1 MGDDM
6 PAAQTA
12 TFHGIAVLGQ
22 AGSDMRRQQRLFFAA
37 TVFPAIAVIGFVIV
51 APLVIGITYSFTNLS
66 LIEGTDSFV
75 GLANYRHLLANP
87 TFYQSLWNTLF
98 LGVSPVIGGFL
109 IGFGQALLL
118 NEAVVGRS
126 VLRGLTLLPWV
137 IPQIVVSFLFLFMY
151 NSSVGVVN
159 VLFTDLG
166 LTRHFI
172 PWLAKPGTAPPAVA
186 IAYVWTE
193 APFFMLM
200 LLAGLQTI
208 PPELIEAARVD
219 GAGWWQRLR
228 HIVLPSIR
236 RIIAISTILMVIW
249 NFNNFTIIW
258 PLTQGGPINATLTF
272 AVWVYRQA
280 FQNFDLGTAS
290 TIGVA
295 WLVLLLVVT
304 FLYLRVVGGEETA
317 A

>member
-1 MGDDM
+1 
-6 PAAQTA
+6 
-12 TFHGIAVLGQ
+12 VLG
-22 AGSDMRRQQRLFFAA
+22 RRAPDKQPIGESEMQRREGLFFAA
-37 TVFPAIAVIGFVIV
+37 TVFPAIAVICFVIV
-51 APLVIGITYSFTNLS
+51 APLVISILYSFTDLN
-66 LIEGTDSFV
+66 LIEGTDSFT
-75 GLANYRHLLANP
+75 GLTNYRHLLADP
-87 TFYQSLWNTLF
+87 TFYQSLWNTLV
-98 LGVSPVIGGFL
+98 LGVAPVVAAFFV
-109 IGFGQALLL
+109 GFGQALLL
-118 NEAVVGRS
+118 NEAVAGRS
-126 VLRGLTLLPWV
+126 LLRGLTLLPWV

-159 VLFTDLG
+159 VLLRDLG
-166 LTRHFI
+166 LIPHFV
-172 PWLAKPGTAPPAVA
+172 PWLALPGTAPPAVA

-208 PPELIEAARVD
+208 PPEIVEAAVVD

-228 HIVLPSIR
+228 HVVLPGLR

-258 PLTQGGPINATLTF
+258 PLTQGGPVNATLTF

-295 WLVLLLVVT
+295 WLTLLLVVT
-304 FLYLRVVGGEETA
+304 FFYLRLMGGDEGA

>member
-1 MGDDM
+1 
-6 PAAQTA
+6 
-12 TFHGIAVLGQ
+12 
-22 AGSDMRRQQRLFFAA
+22 MRHQQRLFLAA
-37 TVFPAIAVIGFVIV
+37 TILPAVAVISFVIV
-51 APLVIGITYSFTNLS
+51 APLLISISYSFTNFS
-66 LIEGTDSFV
+66 LIEGTHSFV
-75 GLANYRHLLANP
+75 GLANYRRLLADP
-87 TFYQSLWNTLF
+87 VFYQSLWNTLV
-98 LGVSPVIGGFL
+98 LGISPVVGGFL

-118 NEAVVGRS
+118 NEAVAARS
-126 VLRGLTLLPWV
+126 ILRGLTLLPWV
-137 IPQIVVSFLFLFMY
+137 IPQVVVSFLFLFMY

-159 VLFTDLG
+159 VVLTDLG

-172 PWLAKPGTAPPAVA
+172 PWLALPGTAPPAVA

-200 LLAGLQTI
+200 LLAALQTI

-228 HIVLPSIR
+228 HVVLPGIR

-280 FQNFDLGTAS
+280 FQNFDFGTAS

-295 WLVLLLVVT
+295 WLILLLVVT
-304 FLYLRVVGGEETA
+304 FFYLRVIGGDETA

>member
-1 MGDDM
+1 
-6 PAAQTA
+6 
-12 TFHGIAVLGQ
+12 
-22 AGSDMRRQQRLFFAA
+22 MRRQEGIFFAA

-51 APLVIGITYSFTNLS
+51 APLLISIFYSFTDLS
-66 LIEGTDSFV
+66 LIEGTDAFT
-75 GLANYRHLLANP
+75 GLANYRHLLADP
-87 TFYQSLWNTLF
+87 TFYQSLWNTLM
-98 LGVSPVIGGFL
+98 LGVVPVVGAFFV
-109 IGFGQALLL
+109 GFGQALLL
-118 NEAVVGRS
+118 NEAVAARS
-126 VLRGLTLLPWV
+126 LLRGLTLLPWV

-159 VLFTDLG
+159 VLLHDLG
-166 LTRHFI
+166 LIHHFV
-172 PWLAKPGTAPPAVA
+172 PWLALPGTAPPAVA

-208 PPELIEAARVD
+208 PPEIVEAAIVD

-228 HIVLPSIR
+228 LVVLPGLR

-258 PLTQGGPINATLTF
+258 PLTQGGPVNATLTF

-280 FQNFDLGTAS
+280 FQNFDLGSAS

-295 WLVLLLVVT
+295 WLILLLVVT
-304 FLYLRVVGGEETA
+304 FFYLRLMGGDEGA

>member
-1 MGDDM
+1 
-6 PAAQTA
+6 
-12 TFHGIAVLGQ
+12 
-22 AGSDMRRQQRLFFAA
+22 MRRQQRLFFVV
-37 TVFPAIAVIGFVIV
+37 TVLPALAVIGFVIV
-51 APLVIGITYSFTNLS
+51 APLLISIAYSFTNLS
-66 LIEGTDSFV
+66 LIEGTDSFI
-75 GLANYRHLLANP
+75 GLANYRQLLNDP
-87 TFYQSLWNTLF
+87 TFYQSLWNTLV
-98 LGVSPVIGGFL
+98 LGVSPVAGGFL

-118 NEAVVGRS
+118 NEAMAGRS
-126 VLRGLTLLPWV
+126 LLRGLTLLPWV
-137 IPQIVVSFLFLFMY
+137 VPQIVVSFLFLFMY
-151 NSSVGVVN
+151 NPSVGVVN
-159 VLFTDLG
+159 VLLTKLG
-166 LTRHFI
+166 LTSRFI
-172 PWLAKPGTAPPAVA
+172 PWLALPGTAPPAVA

-228 HIVLPSIR
+228 HIILPSIR
-236 RIIAISTILMVIW
+236 RIIAISTILMVVW

-258 PLTQGGPINATLTF
+258 PLTQGGPVNATLTF

-295 WLVLLLVVT
+295 WLILLLVVT
-304 FLYLRVVGGEETA
+304 FFYLRLMGGEESAT
-317 A
+317 

>member
-1 MGDDM
+1 
-6 PAAQTA
+6 
-12 TFHGIAVLGQ
+12 
-22 AGSDMRRQQRLFFAA
+22 MRRQQRLFLAA
-37 TVFPAIAVIGFVIV
+37 TVLPAVAVISFVIV
-51 APLVIGITYSFTNLS
+51 APLLISIYYSFTNFS
-66 LIEGTDSFV
+66 LIEGTHSFI
-75 GLANYRHLLANP
+75 GLANYRRLLADP
-87 TFYQSLWNTLF
+87 VFYQSLWNTLV
-98 LGVSPVIGGFL
+98 LGISPVIGGFL

-118 NEAVVGRS
+118 NEAVAARS
-126 VLRGLTLLPWV
+126 ILRGLTLLPWV
-137 IPQIVVSFLFLFMY
+137 IPQVVVSFLFLFMY

-159 VLFTDLG
+159 VVLTDLG

-172 PWLAKPGTAPPAVA
+172 PWLALPGTAPPAVA

-200 LLAGLQTI
+200 LLAALQTI

-228 HIVLPSIR
+228 HVVLPGIR

-280 FQNFDLGTAS
+280 FQNFDFGTAS

-295 WLVLLLVVT
+295 WLILLLVVT
-304 FLYLRVVGGEETA
+304 FFYLRVIGGDETA

>member
-1 MGDDM
+1 
-6 PAAQTA
+6 
-12 TFHGIAVLGQ
+12 
-22 AGSDMRRQQRLFFAA
+22 MRRQQRLFFVA
-37 TVFPAIAVIGFVIV
+37 TVLPALAVIGFVIV
-51 APLVIGITYSFTNLS
+51 APLLISIAYSFTNLS
-66 LIEGTDSFV
+66 LIEGTHSFV
-75 GLANYRHLLANP
+75 GLANYRDLLNDR
-87 TFYQSLWNTLF
+87 TFYQSLWNTLV
-98 LGVSPVIGGFL
+98 LGVSPVGGGFL

-118 NEAVVGRS
+118 NEAVAGRS
-126 VLRGLTLLPWV
+126 LLRGLTLLPWV
-137 IPQIVVSFLFLFMY
+137 VPQIVVSFLFLFMY
-151 NSSVGVVN
+151 NPSVGVVN
-159 VLFTDLG
+159 VLLTDLG
-166 LTRHFI
+166 LTSRFI
-172 PWLAKPGTAPPAVA
+172 PWLALPGTAPPAVA

-208 PPELIEAARVD
+208 SPELIEAARVD

-228 HIVLPSIR
+228 HIILPGIR

-258 PLTQGGPINATLTF
+258 PLTQGGPVNATLTF

-295 WLVLLLVVT
+295 WLILLLVVT
-304 FLYLRVVGGEETA
+304 FFYLRLMGGKESAT
-317 A
+317 